1 MKIIT
6 ENSVYV
12 QRKDIGELL
21 RSDMPMPGL
30 ISVLGNSS
38 FSTFIDEING
48 EKFVR
53 LVEDNERDFFIKQDW
68 ILNLDEVKNLSFD
81 ELIKLGQQTSNERND
96 ISNKFNS
103 LPKKEKNELY
113 DETILTCKLL
123 DHKIRS
129 IKDFIFIK
137 KGLIAVPWPIDVKI
151 PENMITISS
160 VNDSTVDESKTKSN
174 IFQLIKS
181 KFKKNV

>member
-21 RSDMPMPGL
+21 RSDIPMPGL

-38 FSTFIDEING
+38 FSAFIDEING
-48 EKFVR
+48 EEFVR
-53 LVEDNERDFFIKQDW
+53 LVEDDERDFFIKQDW
-68 ILNLDEVKNLSFD
+68 ILDFDDVKNLSFD

-103 LPKKEKNELY
+103 LPEKEKNELY
-113 DETILTCKLL
+113 NETMLTCKLL

-137 KGLIAVPWPIDVKI
+137 CTVIKVDWPSDIEI
-151 PENMITISS
+151 PENMITVPS
-160 VNDSTVDESKTKSN
+160 VSNSTVDESKTKSN

-181 KFKKNV
+181 KFKKNI

>member
-6 ENSVYV
+6 ESSVYV

-30 ISVLGNSS
+30 ISLLGNSS
-38 FSTFIDEING
+38 FSAFINNING
-48 EKFVR
+48 EEFVR
-53 LVEDNERDFFIKQDW
+53 FVEDDECQYFMNQDW
-68 ILNLDEVKNLSFD
+68 ILDFDDVKNLSFD

-151 PENMITISS
+151 PENMITIPS
-160 VNDSTVDESKTKSN
+160 VNNYTVDESKTKSN

-181 KFKKNV
+181 KFKKNI